1 MNLMELFIKI
11 TADTSEVDKSIGDT
25 KKKALSFGDVLKAN
39 IAGQA
44 IVDGVKAVAGAVK
57 NIGESAIQSY
67 AEYEQLV
74 GGAKL
79 MFGDAYDFVAEKAKN
94 AYSTVQMSQNDY
106 LRQVNGFATGLK
118 TALGGNEQAAAELA
132 DKIINAEADVV
143 AATGNSQDAVQNA
156 FNGIMKSNYTMLD
169 NLQIGIT
176 PTKEGF
182 QEVIDKVNEWNAANG
197 KATNY
202 VIDNLADAQSA
213 LVDYIEMQGLQGYA
227 ANEAADTIQG
237 SLAAVK
243 GAWVNL
249 LVGVSA
255 GSEDIDTLINSFVES
270 VSIAGENLLPR
281 VQTAL
286 SGMSQV
292 ITSFSS
298 TIVPMFVD
306 TLIDNAPALISSGA
320 DLMFALADGVIENID
335 VLIAAGI
342 DIVVKLAES
351 ISDPERSE
359 TIGEAAVSI
368 IIALVTGLI
377 NATPRLISAAAN
389 LVLGIITGITNETD
403 KLVLKGMDIV
413 MRIGEGV
420 KSKLEDAREW
430 GRNLLEGLWNGITDK
445 VEWLKGKVSGV
456 VDIIKGWFTGKE
468 GFDTHSPSKWA
479 GNIGGYIMQGLSI
492 GMENSKGE
500 VMDTVESIISEVK
513 GRFESAVDF
522 FSAGKNIADL
532 QYELWERTDGA
543 NASESEKLSV
553 RLLSLGRQQQ
563 QQAGIVEAAEA
574 AYKAVAEQYGE
585 VSEESYKYQERLL
598 KEKLALQDLLDK
610 IKEVSSARDEAYN
623 SQAMQT
629 GTVSFADSMIAK
641 ATLPVVNAVA
651 QYSRPANNQGETSFN
666 LVLPD
671 GVKLASYLFRPLVQ
685 YAAANG
691 TPILNPT

>member
-94 AYSTVQMSQNDY
+94 AYSTVQMSQNEY

-118 TALGGNEQAAAELA
+118 TALGGNEQAAAKLA

-143 AATGNSQDAVQNA
+143 AATGNSQEAVQNA
-156 FNGIMKSNYTMLD
+156 FNGIMKSNFTMLD

-182 QEVIDKVNEWNAANG
+182 QEVIDKVNDWNAANG
-197 KATNY
+197 EATNY

-243 GAWVNL
+243 GAWENL

-270 VSIAGENLLPR
+270 VSIAGDNLLPR

-298 TIVPMFVD
+298 TVVPMFVD

-359 TIGEAAVSI
+359 KIGEAAVSI

-377 NATPRLISAAAN
+377 KATPRLISSAAK
-389 LVLGIITGITNETD
+389 LVFGIITGITNKTD
-403 KLVLKGMDIV
+403 ELVLKGMDIV

-420 KSKLEDAREW
+420 KEKIEDALEW
-430 GRNLLEGLWNGITDK
+430 GKDLLEGLWDGINDK

-456 VDIIKGWFTGKE
+456 VDTIKSWFTGKE

-543 NASESEKLSV
+543 NASEAEKLSV
-553 RLLSLGRQQQ
+553 RLLSLGMQQQ